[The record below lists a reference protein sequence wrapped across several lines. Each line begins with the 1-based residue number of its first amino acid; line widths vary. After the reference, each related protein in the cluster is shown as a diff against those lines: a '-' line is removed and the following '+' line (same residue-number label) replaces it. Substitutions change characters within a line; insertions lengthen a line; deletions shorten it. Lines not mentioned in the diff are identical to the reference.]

1 MKEYIGWAF
10 TLFLFTMFMY
20 SVVMQSVVEAQD
32 KGPYSTLKI
41 REMWYVC
48 AAKFKQVV
56 PYMSQMERALLC
68 DCYVDY
74 TRKNY
79 SVQEILDLSEKEAK
93 KLGLQMRK
101 QCPASI
107 EFNLEKAI

>member
-1 MKEYIGWAF
+1 MKEYMGWAF
-10 TLFLFTMFMY
+10 TLFLATIFMY
-20 SVVMQSVVEAQD
+20 SVVMQSVAQAQN
-32 KGPYSTLKI
+32 KLPYPTLKI
-41 REMWYVC
+41 REMWYIC

-56 PYMSQMERALLC
+56 PYMSQIERALLC

-79 SVQEILDLSEKEAK
+79 SVQEILDLSEENGK
-93 KLGLQMRK
+93 KLGLKMRK

-107 EFNLEKAI
+107 DINIEKAV